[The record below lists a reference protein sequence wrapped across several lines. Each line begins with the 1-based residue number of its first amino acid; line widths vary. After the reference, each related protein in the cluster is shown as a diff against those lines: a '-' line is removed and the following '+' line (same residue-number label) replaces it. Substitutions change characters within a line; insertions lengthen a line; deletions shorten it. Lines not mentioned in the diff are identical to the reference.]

1 MVDFKIMLLFICSK
15 VTTTTDFENVN
26 KVMMLDHTTEA
37 KHHEIPPD
45 IHEAL
50 PSEAASLHLRYIII
64 SVRLWNFKDGGS

>member
-1 MVDFKIMLLFICSK
+1 MFDFIFFCSK

-50 PSEAASLHLRYIII
+50 PSEAASLHLRYT
-64 SVRLWNFKDGGS
+64 SSDFFTFP

>member
-1 MVDFKIMLLFICSK
+1 MLSFICSK

-26 KVMMLDHTTEA
+26 EVMMLDHTTEA

-50 PSEAASLHLRYIII
+50 PSEAASLHLRYI
-64 SVRLWNFKDGGS
+64 LYKL